1 MPGNLLI
8 AIYFQGQRMG
18 KRKRTLADV
27 RWKGEPQ
34 CLLLCSSF
42 SYEERGIWLPA
53 KQHYPPQG
61 TVASQAAIWN
71 IWLFVM
77 AISTVSKPVIS
88 ALRSGATQAGHSW
101 KGQPEKRCQAYI
113 SGKVYVQ
120 PRNDFEQL
128 DFKERDGAY
137 RHLSLSASPQSSLEA
152 PASHHRTNSDT
163 APTVAKSG
171 EHLFSRITK
180 EKSTCNDHQSCFY
193 QVSFLPGN
201 YFSIIAIVIILY
213 LHARST
219 NYAWHLLYPQHQ
231 HAFTM
236 LVKRSEELC
245 LIKNALALKGEVDMS
260 HNEIGFLTD
269 LASKVS
275 K

>member
-1 MPGNLLI
+1 M
-8 AIYFQGQRMG
+8 
-18 KRKRTLADV
+18 TLNN
-27 RWKGEPQ
+27 W
-34 CLLLCSSF
+34 
-42 SYEERGIWLPA
+42 
-53 KQHYPPQG
+53 
-61 TVASQAAIWN
+61 T
-71 IWLFVM
+71 
-77 AISTVSKPVIS
+77 
-88 ALRSGATQAGHSW
+88 
-101 KGQPEKRCQAYI
+101 
-113 SGKVYVQ
+113 
-120 PRNDFEQL
+120 
-128 DFKERDGAY
+128 FKERDGAY

-193 QVSFLPGN
+193 QVPFLPGN

-260 HNEIGFLTD
+260 HNEIGVL
-269 LASKVS
+269 SQI
-275 K
+275 